1 MAQAKAFRPAGTVT
15 RLWPHEQ
22 PLFVAH
28 LLRLD
33 AETRRE
39 RFGMQ
44 VNDAFLEQY
53 ARTTFATGG
62 LVFAYLENGVV
73 HGAAELRGL
82 DHVMSRTA
90 EAAFSVEPAYRQRGI
105 GTILFERLV
114 NAARN
119 RRVRTLYM
127 TCLAHNR
134 AMQALARKF
143 EADLVQ
149 NATDLDG
156 RIETRGPTP
165 FTVFDEAIDNAGHF
179 ATLTL
184 DLQRRFWPSAL
195 LGRFAGLQPRG

>member
-1 MAQAKAFRPAGTVT
+1 MAQAKAPEIKGTVT
-15 RLWPHEQ
+15 RLWPLERS
-22 PLFVAH
+22 LFLDH

-33 AETRRE
+33 SQTRRE

-44 VNDAFLEQY
+44 VDDAFLTQY
-53 ARTTFATGG
+53 AHTTFATGG
-62 LVFAYLENGVV
+62 LVFAYQEDGIV

-82 DHVMSRTA
+82 DHVAARTA

-105 GTILFERLV
+105 GTMLFERLV

-127 TCLAHNR
+127 TCLAQNR

-156 RIETRGPTP
+156 YIDPLGPTP
-165 FTVFDEAIDNAGHF
+165 FTVFDEAVDNASHF

-195 LGRFAGLQPRG
+195 LGRFGGASPR

>member
-1 MAQAKAFRPAGTVT
+1 MAQAKAAIARGTVT
-15 RLWPHEQ
+15 KLWVHER
-22 PLFVAH
+22 PLFLDH

-33 AETRRE
+33 PETRRE

-44 VNDAFLEQY
+44 VSDDFLTRY
-53 ARTTFATGG
+53 AETTFATGG
-62 LVFAYLENGVV
+62 LVFAYMEDGVA

-90 EAAFSVEPAYRQRGI
+90 EAAFSVEPAFRQRGI
-105 GTILFERLV
+105 GTSLFERLV

-127 TCLAHNR
+127 TCLSQNR
-134 AMQALARKF
+134 AMQALARRF

-149 NATDLDG
+149 NATELDG
-156 RIETRGPTP
+156 YIETLGPTP
-165 FTVFDEAIDNAGHF
+165 FTMLDEAVDHAGHF

-184 DLQRRFWPSAL
+184 DLQRRFWPAAL
-195 LGRFAGLQPRG
+195 LGHFSGGEHRR

>member
-1 MAQAKAFRPAGTVT
+1 MARAKAPTATGTVT
-15 RLWPHEQ
+15 RLWPHER
-22 PLFVAH
+22 PLFLDH

-33 AETRRE
+33 SETRRE

-44 VNDAFLEQY
+44 VSDDFLTQY
-53 ARTTFATGG
+53 AQTTFATGG
-62 LVFAYLENGVV
+62 LVFAYMEDGIV

-82 DHVMSRTA
+82 DHVLSRTA

-105 GTILFERLV
+105 GTALFERLV

-127 TCLAHNR
+127 TCLAQNR

-149 NATDLDG
+149 NTGDLDG
-156 RIETRGPTP
+156 YIETLGPTP
-165 FTVFDEAIDNAGHF
+165 FTVLDEAIDNAGHF

-184 DLQRRFWPSAL
+184 DLQRRFWPAAL
-195 LGRFAGLQPRG
+195 LGRFSAAAHRR